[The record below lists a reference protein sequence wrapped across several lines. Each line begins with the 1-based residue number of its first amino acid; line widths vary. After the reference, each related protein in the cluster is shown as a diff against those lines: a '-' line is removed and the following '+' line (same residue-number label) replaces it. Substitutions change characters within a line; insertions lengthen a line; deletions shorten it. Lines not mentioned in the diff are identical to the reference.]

1 MVTKSQPS
9 LYSQFH
15 RAASA
20 EWAALAARAG
30 ILRPGRMAPAG
41 KAASAEWAPL
51 METCL
56 DALSNISIVVMV
68 VVAAILAG
76 WYLAGKPPIA
86 EFCNSKKDT
95 WVYDVCALLGLVEAP
110 TCKRIGGLG
119 IGVMSDFDGVNGK
132 ACTEILELGAGESC
146 DVKCKAGYVFKKGAF
161 QCPGEPATGTDVT
174 RGLTCTPSLP
184 PDLSHCAED
193 PERATANP
201 ESCFPN
207 YVRTEAGIG
216 RGCWEDEMICF
227 NERHTYSPDTTANFD
242 EISSCTASHS
252 TPASAPSRLSP
263 DASDDTCPD
272 AESEVTEKCEQDS
285 AANAATCDAAS
296 DFSTSHGT
304 TVRTAAEAGCDAEG
318 CVYTPYV
325 PPCADGCTLALEYK
339 RDIIGGLNGCG
350 DLTSCPP
357 LRRQDGRQWNI
368 DDITYFKVFDVSDGG
383 KQVEYQ
389 IRCGT
394 GPGEACAVNDAC
406 AAVDLSVANPEA
418 ACATAGVC
426 EYVAADG
433 TTAQQCISPGY
444 STANIEDK
452 RINFW
457 SWQQLEW
464 NKVLEARAD
473 TRSRL
478 QTQNTNILT
487 DIKCRVGDEGY
498 HQCPVGTSTETH
510 RRHITEADNIDAEV
524 IGTCSAPAG
533 SDAALIQACDEVVL
547 TATSPSADCTDV
559 AITGVSCVYT
569 PPRIVM
575 PAPEAD
581 MDDHLAAL
589 RAALPCCL
597 KKVDG
602 EGIAADGPFDG
613 RPFCG
618 VNRSL
623 WNTIH
628 GDGEFCPTSLLHV
641 VSGDIVG
648 GGCPVGAFESYFCTG
663 LTESECE
670 SDTSIGD
677 TSRGAPTCI
686 PDPTWSGPAPDC
698 DSAFPT
704 SDGGGGTCHKADGST
719 ADGCLYSGSACEWF
733 DLEDCDTST
742 TDPYEGCNIA
752 TCTGPDDPY
761 PDCLIPG
768 SSEPAPEP
776 SPEPSPA
783 TGAAPGVQQNMWWAV
798 TSVDRSLWEG
808 GHHPWSR
815 TRCYGD
821 AAPSFATALVEAAA
835 VLGAANPFPDSVGEC
850 CAVGTPTI
858 NSAGLMVADSFTT
871 SEFAELS
878 LPEGSDREE
887 LGPSINTPYTKLDYC
902 WTYGGAGDGGS
913 RRSLSTHGASYCIRN
928 PDDSDCPETRKDVC
942 EGTATEVDGNRERG
956 RCFWKE

>member
-9 LYSQFH
+9 PLSQFH
-15 RAASA
+15 RAVVVAPA
-20 EWAALAARAG
+20 RAAAR
-30 ILRPGRMAPAG
+30 
-41 KAASAEWAPL
+41 ASAEWAPS

-56 DALSNISIVVMV
+56 DALSKISIVVMV

-86 EFCNSKKDT
+86 EFCNSKKGT

-110 TCKRIGGLG
+110 TCKGIGGLG
-119 IGVMSDFDGVNGK
+119 IGVMGDPDGAAGQ
-132 ACTEILELGAGESC
+132 ACTETLELGAGESC

-161 QCPGEPATGTDVT
+161 QCPGEAATGTDVT

-184 PDLSHCAED
+184 PDLSHCAND

-227 NERHTYSPDTTANFD
+227 NERHTYSPDTTANFN
-242 EISSCTASHS
+242 EISSSLQCTASHS

-263 DASDDTCPD
+263 DASDDTCP
-272 AESEVTEKCEQDS
+272 AAVLEVTEKCEQDS

-547 TATSPSADCTDV
+547 TATSPSSDCTGV
-559 AITGVSCVYT
+559 AGCVYNS
-569 PPRIVM
+569 PLIVM
-575 PAPEAD
+575 PEPETGID
-581 MDDHLAAL
+581 NLATL

-597 KKVDG
+597 KKVDE
-602 EGIAADGPFDG
+602 EGTAADGPFDR
-613 RPFCG
+613 RPFCD

-628 GDGEFCPTSLLHV
+628 GDGEFCPTSPLPV
-641 VSGDIVG
+641 ESGDIVG
-648 GGCPVGAFESYFCTG
+648 RCPVRAFGSLFCKEAATQ
-663 LTESECE
+663 SECE
-670 SDTSIGD
+670 RYRIIGD
-677 TSRGAPTCI
+677 TSRGGVSPTCI

-719 ADGCLYSGSACEWF
+719 ADGCLYSESACEWF
-733 DLEDCDTST
+733 DLKDCDTST
-742 TDPYEGCNIA
+742 TDPYEGCKPANCTTSTTNPYPGCNIA

-761 PDCLIPG
+761 PDCLVPDF
-768 SSEPAPEP
+768 SEPVPPDEDA
-776 SPEPSPA
+776 A
-783 TGAAPGVQQNMWWAV
+783 TDAAPGVQQNMWWAV
-798 TSVDRSLWEG
+798 TSLEPSLWEG
-808 GHHPWSR
+808 GHAPWSR

-821 AAPSFATALVEAAA
+821 EAPSFATALAAEAAA
-835 VLGAANPFPDSVGEC
+835 RNADSPFPDSVGEC

-858 NSAGLMVADSFTT
+858 NSAGLMVADSFTAP
-871 SEFAELS
+871 EFAELQ
-878 LPEGSDREE
+878 LLEGSDREE

-902 WTYGGAGDGGS
+902 WTHGGAGDGGA
-913 RRSLSTHGASYCIRN
+913 RRSLAAHGASYCISN
-928 PDDSDCPETRKDVC
+928 PDDSNCPETRKDVC
-942 EGTATEVDGNRERG
+942 EGTATGVDGNRQSG